1 MPLYICIHLNIFHLV
16 VILSCNFLFPNLLP
30 FKLCIFYQTQYV
42 NGGSRPFVFVCNTEY
57 LLTFLHKGFDLCF
70 IQIFY
75 YFRKVHK
82 RGKLI
87 CQQRYKVFYLG
98 VSLMPGSD
106 KIWIMNSTET
116 AAAPFIANQTSNI
129 TEYECE
135 EPYPNQT
142 EILKTVSW
150 WLEGF
155 SQIIIGCLG
164 FAGNAIAIPV
174 LSHRKLSSIFN
185 RILVFLA
192 GTLIKD
198 FFF

>member
-1 MPLYICIHLNIFHLV
+1 
-16 VILSCNFLFPNLLP
+16 
-30 FKLCIFYQTQYV
+30 
-42 NGGSRPFVFVCNTEY
+42 
-57 LLTFLHKGFDLCF
+57 
-70 IQIFY
+70 
-75 YFRKVHK
+75 
-82 RGKLI
+82 
-87 CQQRYKVFYLG
+87 
-98 VSLMPGSD
+98 
-106 KIWIMNSTET
+106 MNSTEA

>member
-1 MPLYICIHLNIFHLV
+1 MFYSDIPLFSEKCTKEVSSFANNGIKF
-16 VILSCNFLFPNLLP
+16 LSWRLLYAW
-30 FKLCIFYQTQYV
+30 KW
-42 NGGSRPFVFVCNTEY
+42 N
-57 LLTFLHKGFDLCF
+57 
-70 IQIFY
+70 
-75 YFRKVHK
+75 
-82 RGKLI
+82 
-87 CQQRYKVFYLG
+87 
-98 VSLMPGSD
+98 

-192 GTLIKD
+192 GILIKD
-198 FFF
+198 FFFLRCVISSCPALLHLSIGVKLNYSCCKHSFVARSS